1 MRLMGNGM
9 GETAGQMTQ
18 MAEWVLGPGR
28 MIFDWA
34 GIERSVPQILALYVA
49 ILLTI
54 IALAVLRSTDI
65 LRQRGVLTHIGQ
77 CQHLAPQCLTSKQ
90 SRLARDVG
98 LPGGGRASQIALQ
111 ALAKSIAK
119 ADDSESLRTAIL
131 DGIENANEKILA
143 DETCGGTTLAVVE
156 LFGRVAR
163 PYHVG
168 DSLIL
173 VTGQRG
179 RIKAQAVPHSPVG
192 YAFESGL
199 IDEWEAMVH
208 EERHI
213 VDNMV
218 GSESM
223 RIEIG
228 PELELADR
236 DTLLIASD
244 GLFDNLFQAEIVEL
258 IRKGALA
265 RASGEAVKICQ
276 ERMVEARDGE
286 PSKPDDLTLITFR
299 VA

>member
-1 MRLMGNGM
+1 MAGTSGISSSLFLFEKDMDDVESHELCGGSACVYTHKAPDRERPNQDSLALIPVTDERAVLCVADGM
-9 GETAGQMTQ
+9 G
-18 MAEWVLGPGR
+18 
-28 MIFDWA
+28 
-34 GIERSVPQILALYVA
+34 
-49 ILLTI
+49 
-54 IALAVLRSTDI
+54 
-65 LRQRGVLTHIGQ
+65 
-77 CQHLAPQCLTSKQ
+77 
-90 SRLARDVG
+90 G
-98 LPGGGRASQIALQ
+98 LPGGGRASQIAIQ

-119 ADDSESLRTAIL
+119 ADDSESLRAAIL

-228 PELELADR
+228 PELELAAR

-244 GLFDNLFQAEIVEL
+244 GLFDNLFQSEIVEL
-258 IRKGALA
+258 IRKGHLE
-265 RASGEAVKICQ
+265 RAAGETVRLCS
-276 ERMVEARDGE
+276 ERMVETREGE